1 MRDALEDALL
11 RVDADAALQALAA
24 TTVASAF
31 EEATLRTALSEV
43 DWETADA
50 ETLRAALATA
60 PVGRAGRRPLPT
72 IAEARPCVVPIT
84 ALTSDSFSGTSPETD
99 SSPTVFISHGRQR
112 CGDAVLIQFGVS
124 SASRSMSAP

>member
-11 RVDADAALQALAA
+11 RVDADAELQALAA
-24 TTVASAF
+24 TAVASAF
-31 EEATLRTALSEV
+31 KEATLRAALSEV

-60 PVGRAGRRPLPT
+60 PVAISALRSIP
-72 IAEARPCVVPIT
+72 EARPCVVPIT